1 MKRLLVL
8 IFVLVLALSACSQP
22 AEESDVSN
30 AEENNGS
37 EQESEA
43 TTEESTDEEAS
54 EDAESEEASDE
65 SSTEES
71 DGSEQESEATFDEN
85 TDEEASEDAESEEAS
100 DETDEASTEENEETS
115 SENGTEDNQEEDTA
129 ALEKQQAYESLTD
142 ADIVAMAIQDEFV
155 SDISVTA
162 SELLN
167 GSFEPTGPGPSTVKE
182 VSQLVLQSQDY
193 NMFPGMTEQQRVYQV
208 LPAKANATALMI
220 VDSATN
226 EVVVTGTQ
234 APLTYEELR
243 QIGVIYNIDQLFE
256 TYYGNPTFNETSA
269 RVVFSQ

>member
-1 MKRLLVL
+1 MKRLLIL
-8 IFVLVLALSACSQP
+8 IFVLVLALSACSQA
-22 AEESDVSN
+22 AEESDESN
-30 AEENNGS
+30 TEESNGS
-37 EQESEA
+37 EQESED
-43 TTEESTDEEAS
+43 TSEESTDVEAS

-71 DGSEQESEATFDEN
+71 DDSEQ
-85 TDEEASEDAESEEAS
+85 ESEEAS
-100 DETDEASTEENEETS
+100 DESSTEENEDTS
-115 SENGTEDNQEEDTA
+115 SENATEENQEEDTA

-167 GSFEPTGPGPSTVKE
+167 GSFEPTGPGPSTVEE
-182 VSQLVLQSQDY
+182 VSQLVLQPQDY

-208 LPAKANATALMI
+208 LPAMANATALMI

-256 TYYGNPTFNETSA
+256 TYYGNPTFNETAA